1 MVVGADD
8 VMEGVERPAREKGY
22 RAVGFLL
29 AAPLNPWWFDFVTL
43 TAVGERGVEEG
54 VGQVTC
60 GA

>member
-43 TAVGERGVEEG
+43 TAVGE
-54 VGQVTC
+54 
-60 GA
+60 